1 MNKGPAMSTTEARP
15 WHREPWPW
23 MLMAGP
29 AAVMV
34 AGTITAAL
42 AVLGADGLVAD
53 DYYKQGVAIN
63 RTLARENRARVLALH
78 GALTFGDAR
87 VLATLE
93 ADGRLPDRIALRLAH
108 ATRASADRTA
118 VLARDASGRYS
129 APLAGVP
136 PGRWSVILETADWR
150 VATSAEV
157 HAGGVVRISAGG
169 R

>member
-1 MNKGPAMSTTEARP
+1 MNQGTAMSTTEARP

-63 RTLARENRARVLALH
+63 RTLARENRARVLALR
-78 GALTFGDAR
+78 GTLAFGDAR
-87 VLATLE
+87 VQATLE

-118 VLARDASGRYS
+118 VLARDASGQYS

-136 PGRWSVILETADWR
+136 PGRWIVIVETADWR

-157 HAGGVVRISAGG
+157 HAGGVVRISAAG